1 MGLHESKQYS
11 EIKVKNTNF
20 EWLTFIGHFI
30 PIYTHIQKINVT
42 KLLCITSGN
51 IIFQVVSSWGYAFW
65 DYLLPIM
72 ICYNICAVR

>member
-30 PIYTHIQKINVT
+30 PIYTHT
-42 KLLCITSGN
+42 KN
-51 IIFQVVSSWGYAFW
+51 QGYKASMYYF
-65 DYLLPIM
+65 
-72 ICYNICAVR
+72 R